1 MNEPAPTKYDYN
13 HFQISLRLPHWVVAK
28 IDGIAA
34 SEYTNR
40 ASVIRRLLAGAVGC
54 KTAPTTAA
62 PDSAD

>member
-1 MNEPAPTKYDYN
+1 MTEPAPTKYDYN

-40 ASVIRRLLAGAVGC
+40 ASVIRRLLATSVGC
-54 KTAPTTAA
+54 KTSPATAA
-62 PDSAD
+62 PDPAD